1 MGKSARA
8 EIGSPLY
15 VRTCR
20 HPSRGFHR
28 LLWRTINDPNHGA
41 NKAAPARVLA
51 MKLVKWALIGLLVL
65 PALELLAFLAIAA
78 LIGALWAASLLVAT
92 SYLGIRLLRK
102 FGGEDLD
109 RIRDG
114 VASTGLQAIHVEDP
128 AVARTIG
135 ALLLALPGF
144 ITDALGAAL
153 LMPPLRRRIAA
164 TLITASRKRSHPA
177 QNKTLDLTPAEWK
190 EEKRDGREDDDAS
203 R

>member
-1 MGKSARA
+1 
-8 EIGSPLY
+8 
-15 VRTCR
+15 
-20 HPSRGFHR
+20 
-28 LLWRTINDPNHGA
+28 
-41 NKAAPARVLA
+41 
-51 MKLVKWALIGLLVL
+51 MKLVKWALVGLLAL
-65 PALELLAFLAIAA
+65 PALELLAFLAIAT
-78 LIGALWAASLLVAT
+78 LIGALWAALLLVAT
-92 SYLGIRLLRK
+92 SFLGIRLLRK
-102 FGGEDLD
+102 FGGEDLA

-114 VASTGLQAIHVEDP
+114 VASAGFQAIHVEDP

>member
-1 MGKSARA
+1 
-8 EIGSPLY
+8 
-15 VRTCR
+15 
-20 HPSRGFHR
+20 
-28 LLWRTINDPNHGA
+28 
-41 NKAAPARVLA
+41 
-51 MKLVKWALIGLLVL
+51 
-65 PALELLAFLAIAA
+65 
-78 LIGALWAASLLVAT
+78 
-92 SYLGIRLLRK
+92 
-102 FGGEDLD
+102 
-109 RIRDG
+109 
-114 VASTGLQAIHVEDP
+114 LQAIHVEDP

-164 TLITASRKRSHPA
+164 ALITASRKRSHPA